1 MKIDYINLCKNYFKV
16 FSEKNI
22 DELTKLFSKN
32 VTLKDW
38 ENSASGL
45 IEVLKV
51 NKKIFKS
58 VNTIEV
64 KPINIY
70 SDNNTVISEIEIFID
85 KSDKINV
92 VDIIS
97 FDQEGKILSITAYKG

>member
-1 MKIDYINLCKNYFKV
+1 MNIDYINLCKNYFKV

-32 VTLKDW
+32 VILKDW